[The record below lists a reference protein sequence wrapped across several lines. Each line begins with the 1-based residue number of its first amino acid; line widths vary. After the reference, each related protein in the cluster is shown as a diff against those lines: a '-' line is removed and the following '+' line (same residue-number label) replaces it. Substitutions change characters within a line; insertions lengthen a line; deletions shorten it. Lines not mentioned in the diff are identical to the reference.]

1 MSTPAR
7 RSVSRR
13 LVTGLSLVGIVGA
26 TLLLILIVTQYHQIF
41 LRLDDPQSLRDAA
54 FQLTE
59 HVVLPI
65 VLLIAPMAA
74 AGYMVIRQSL
84 QPLEDAAEQIK
95 AVEGHERG
103 IKIDDSALPAEAMP
117 FARAVN
123 DLLERL
129 DQAARDQEA
138 FAADVAHELRTP
150 LAVLSL
156 ELEAM
161 DHPDAGRLKAELLAM
176 RRLID
181 QLMLLAQ
188 IDAEKAAHVL
198 AEPVPLA
205 AVGADIISLL
215 APAAITDGKTIALE
229 EVSPRLTVRGRREAI
244 AAALRNLVEN
254 AVRVTPVDGVV
265 TVLVG
270 PGPSL
275 RVRDGGPGVS
285 VERLEELV
293 RRHRRADN
301 ASKDGAGLGLAI
313 VSRIMAAYGG
323 TLKTVPDQRELVL
336 DFSASR

>member
-1 MSTPAR
+1 MNTPLQ

-13 LVTGLSLVGIVGA
+13 LVIGLSLVGIGGA

-65 VLLIAPMAA
+65 VLLIGPMAA
-74 AGYMVIRQSL
+74 AGYMVIRRSL
-84 QPLEDAAEQIK
+84 QPLVEAAEQIK
-95 AVEGHERG
+95 TAEGHARG
-103 IKIDDSALPAEAMP
+103 IKIDDSALPAEAVP

-161 DHPDAGRLKAELLAM
+161 NHPDAGRLKAELAAM

-188 IDAEKAAHVL
+188 IDAEKAAHVP
-198 AEPVPLA
+198 AEPVSLS

-215 APAAITDGKTIALE
+215 APAAISNGKTIALE
-229 EVSPRLTVRGRREAI
+229 EVNSGTMVRGRREAI

-254 AVRVTPVDGVV
+254 AVRVTPVGGVV
-265 TVLVG
+265 TVLTG
-270 PGPSL
+270 PGPCL
-275 RVRDGGPGVS
+275 RVKDGGSGVS
-285 VERLEELV
+285 AERLEELV

-313 VSRIMAAYGG
+313 VARIMAAYGG
-323 TLKTVPDQRELVL
+323 TLRTVPAERELVL
-336 DFSASR
+336 DFSPSR